1 MRFRS
6 LRTKLAVIYAGLF
19 ALVMLAA
26 AAASFYTVQRNATR
40 LVQDEMAAMAA
51 VFDRIWALNA
61 RQMGDAADI
70 LSRDFGFRAAVAT
83 RDVPTIESALDNLR
97 QRFEFDIAFV
107 IDRQG
112 QAIGAGDI
120 LSGETIRL
128 IETSLEARE
137 TPGGVVVLDGSA
149 FHAVARPVRAPDHVG
164 WVVFAY
170 SLSSQGLND
179 LTELSAI
186 PLEARLFWSAGDAG
200 WQASRSD
207 GDDWRNLLGE
217 TPGEQDVGYSLDREH
232 LVSAIAV
239 DSLSDTMSAVL
250 VLQYPVAQA
259 MAPFRTMMLGLLAAG
274 LAGLAI
280 ILVGSWLIARG
291 LSRPLQA
298 LEAAAGRLAK
308 GEATSVAAPGQD
320 EISRLAHSFNTM
332 GEQIAA
338 REKRITH
345 LALHDPETGLANL
358 QALEQAVRDLSDQGE
373 AEQVFAIAVGIDR
386 FHQVRGAIGF
396 ALSSQMIVDLAGRL
410 EQVCPDVC
418 LGRVA
423 TDSIGLVLRAEPAS
437 SVEAVARQIV
447 DLANT
452 PVTLRDEPVDL
463 HATIGIAS
471 LADTRQAGLT
481 VLECAGVAID
491 QARAA
496 QQRFARFDGEAYG
509 DPTRKLSLM
518 SRMSAGLSAGDL
530 YLSYQ
535 PKYDFRTRSIQ
546 ACEALLR
553 WEDPDRGFIGPDD
566 FIPMAEETGHILPL
580 TEWVLDRAI
589 ADQVRLKAAGF
600 DIQIAI
606 NISGRLISDPRF
618 IDAALD
624 RLRGHTGRICFE
636 ITETAVID
644 NPDQAL
650 AQMERLREAGIV
662 IAIDDYGS
670 GLSSLAYLRS
680 IPAEELKIDKAFV
693 LNLDESREDRL
704 LVKSTIDL
712 AHSLGLK
719 VVAEGVETAESV
731 AVLAG
736 MGADYAQGYHIGRPV
751 PLGDFLASLK
761 GRSGDPDQRPSS
773 RAAS

>member
-308 GEATSVAAPGQD
+308 GEA
-320 EISRLAHSFNTM
+320 EH
-332 GEQIAA
+332 
-338 REKRITH
+338 
-345 LALHDPETGLANL
+345 
-358 QALEQAVRDLSDQGE
+358 
-373 AEQVFAIAVGIDR
+373 VFAIAVGIDR

-423 TDSIGLVLRAEPAS
+423 TDSIGLVLRAGPAS

-546 ACEALLR
+546 SCEALLR

-624 RLRGHTGRICFE
+624 RLRGHAGRICFE

-751 PLGDFLASLK
+751 PLGDFLAALK
-761 GRSGDPDQRPSS
+761 DRSGDPDQRPSS
-773 RAAS
+773 KAAS